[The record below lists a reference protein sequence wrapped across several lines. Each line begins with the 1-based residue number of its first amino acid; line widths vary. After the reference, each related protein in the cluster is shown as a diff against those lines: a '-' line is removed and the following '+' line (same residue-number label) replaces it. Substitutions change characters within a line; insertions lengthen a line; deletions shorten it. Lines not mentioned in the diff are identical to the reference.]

1 MKIKS
6 LATSGIIAAL
16 YIAVSLLVAPIAFGA
31 IQYRISE
38 IFNHLIVFN
47 KKYFFGIVIGV
58 LITNLFSP
66 MAAYDLIFGVAHT
79 VLSLLITIFATK
91 FIKGNMNQMIFNTI
105 VFTFMSF
112 IIAFELKLAFELPF
126 FYSWLT
132 VAIGEFVVLA
142 VGIPIMNAL
151 NNRLNFHSQI

>member
-1 MKIKS
+1 MKNKS

-38 IFNHLIVFN
+38 MFNHLIVFN

-151 NNRLNFHSQI
+151 NNRLNFHSKI